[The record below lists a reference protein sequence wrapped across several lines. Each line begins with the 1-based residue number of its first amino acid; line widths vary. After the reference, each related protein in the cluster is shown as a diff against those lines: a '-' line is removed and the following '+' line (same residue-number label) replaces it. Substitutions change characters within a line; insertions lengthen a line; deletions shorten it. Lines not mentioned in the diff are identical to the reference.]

1 MTTSSPAPNVPS
13 RTLRTEDEIFQAGLD
28 DTRALGE
35 HPSPEQA
42 ERIAALLRPHADQL
56 QAPGTGAA

>member
-1 MTTSSPAPNVPS
+1 MTTGSPAPNVPS
-13 RTLRTEDEIFQAGLD
+13 RTLRTADAIFQAGVE

-42 ERIAALLRPHADQL
+42 ERIAALLRPHAGQF
-56 QAPGTGAA
+56 QAPSAGAA